1 MEMYRLYLII
11 GGMPECVLNWIET
24 EDAAV
29 VNKIQG
35 ELIALYENDFSKSN
49 GKVNSG
55 RILMVFRSIVTQLA
69 KNNKKFVYGC
79 IREGARAREFEE
91 AIEWL
96 VSAGMI
102 LRTYNVSKAQYPIK
116 TYEELNHFK
125 LYLFDVGILKH
136 MAGISN
142 QSIILKKD
150 YQFSGALAE
159 NYVIQ
164 QLQGVYE
171 IEPHYYAPTSNEEID
186 LVIQDGMNI
195 IPGEIKA
202 GESIRSNAF
211 HRYMKKISVKRR
223 FGIVDLAIRRMRCYI
238 IFLCILLGRRRNY
251 WKKVKSVKEGY
262 GEIL

>member
-1 MEMYRLYLII
+1 M
-11 GGMPECVLNWIET
+11 
-24 EDAAV
+24 
-29 VNKIQG
+29 
-35 ELIALYENDFSKSN
+35 
-49 GKVNSG
+49 
-55 RILMVFRSIVTQLA
+55 
-69 KNNKKFVYGC
+69 
-79 IREGARAREFEE
+79 
-91 AIEWL
+91 
-96 VSAGMI
+96 
-102 LRTYNVSKAQYPIK
+102 
-116 TYEELNHFK
+116 
-125 LYLFDVGILKH
+125 GILKH

-211 HRYMKKISVKRR
+211 HRYMKKNQCEK
-223 FGIVDLAIRRMRCYI
+223 AIRYCGLGYQKNEVLYNI
-238 IFLCILLGRRRNY
+238 PLYLVGKTKELLEE
-251 WKKVKSVKEGY
+251 S
-262 GEIL
+262 